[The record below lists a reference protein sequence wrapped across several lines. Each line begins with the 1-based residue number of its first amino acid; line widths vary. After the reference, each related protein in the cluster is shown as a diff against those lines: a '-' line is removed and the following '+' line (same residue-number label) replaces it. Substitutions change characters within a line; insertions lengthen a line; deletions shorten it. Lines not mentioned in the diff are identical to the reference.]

1 MANKVNANKDIKEDI
16 NELKIMVEIL
26 KRQIANLEA
35 RLQPQPLYTAEEYL
49 EIARARNESKHMAN
63 K

>member
-1 MANKVNANKDIKEDI
+1 MAKNVNNDVKEDI

-35 RLQPQPLYTAEEYL
+35 RLQYQPLYTAEEYL
-49 EIARARNESKHMAN
+49 EIARARNDANRISK